1 MDAGYKTPWIA
12 KKVLEDSRIPLMPY
26 TRSNGKKDGFKPWD
40 YEYNEAN
47 DQIVCPRGEILR
59 HTTTDRDG
67 RRIYRSTAKKC
78 RNCPCRE
85 TCGANEQGQKIVAR
99 PVWQEHLDLVE
110 QLRKTERGKD
120 ICATR
125 KETIERVFD
134 SLPQAA
140 PPGGCRL

>member
-1 MDAGYKTPWIA
+1 
-12 KKVLEDSRIPLMPY
+12 MPRNM
-26 TRSNGKKDGFKPWD
+26 RSQS
-40 YEYNEAN
+40 A
-47 DQIVCPRGEILR
+47 
-59 HTTTDRDG
+59 
-67 RRIYRSTAKKC
+67 
-78 RNCPCRE
+78 
-85 TCGANEQGQKIVAR
+85 GQKIVAR

-140 PPGGCRL
+140 PRGGAACNLWLIASRHTVNPAGEGAVDQSSNSRNTLSLSAPMGRAASAAEGPTLSNCMGGCASVIISPFG